1 MIAGEKSR
9 VAFADD
15 RKRAAAYGIHGLRA
29 VLLDHMLKTAQE
41 RALMHIDV
49 LGQRSLRQK
58 LNAFFSFLDREERTG
73 TVVLPFSLTDCAD
86 YLGADRSAMMRELGR
101 MKEEGLVAVQGREI
115 RLYGQ
120 QGQEDGKRG

>member
-1 MIAGEKSR
+1 M
-9 VAFADD
+9 
-15 RKRAAAYGIHGLRA
+15 
-29 VLLDHMLKTAQE
+29 
-41 RALMHIDV
+41 
-49 LGQRSLRQK
+49 
-58 LNAFFSFLDREERTG
+58 
-73 TVVLPFSLTDCAD
+73 PFSLTDCAD